1 MRNYNFNKLLDSRTF
16 EFFGKSIIEKIE
28 NKRFEI
34 FSEGRDLGIDLRCV
48 NEKSL
53 IIVQIKRFKDFNSL
67 YNELKN
73 KELQKVEKIK
83 PNRYILI
90 TSVELSV
97 IKKEKIKE
105 IFKEYIVNTSDIIGS
120 EDLNS
125 LLEKEEF
132 RGIEEEYY
140 QLWINSTSTLKN
152 FIKRGLNSDIYA
164 YTGDELENIKDS
176 TKMYVKNESFN
187 QSLKLI
193 KKNKCLLI
201 CGEAGIGKS
210 MLARNLCAYIL
221 NKYRETEF
229 IYLNKIS
236 DVAKLLTEGKRQLF
250 FIDDFWGSKFAD
262 NLKGEEEN
270 ILKRI
275 IKIINK
281 SEDKILILTCR
292 EYILE
297 QGCSQ
302 YQELTEFF
310 NKYKLKLNIEK
321 YSKIL
326 KAQILFQHLQT
337 SELPHNA
344 IYEIAYGY
352 ENIIENPNYNP
363 RIIENYI
370 RYVSEQEIEP
380 NNYLKDF
387 IEYLENPNK
396 LWKEVF
402 SKQREGAQLILII
415 MLLSK
420 TYEIN
425 LENVRKYFNSYI
437 DVEPRVEAR
446 KKEFGKYISEL
457 ENNLIN
463 TYKDDESNKIFVKF
477 KNSSIELYVYKYL
490 MENLEEYA
498 NGLIQGAISINNLLY
513 LTQSWDVIEKNYTKA
528 WEYEKIYNRYKITKE
543 FKDKVIQK
551 LMKDYKKL
559 KVFVEDE
566 GAYKETEENYVHKL
580 VLLIHFY
587 KLYLDE
593 DFKQWLK
600 EKIKL
605 VLNDLEKNKYFIYED
620 LFEIPI
626 LIKESIT
633 NRIYTQIDIQKVI
646 KEVFNAIRFSEQILT
661 LKSFKESFP
670 NEYNI
675 FWNENALKVK
685 TLIYNLTIDDA
696 SYFLSDLM
704 YDELDELIEY
714 TIPYLFKE
722 YDLKYTKEYLK
733 SFYNMTGIKLQS
745 NKEKI
750 KNNRNELKKD
760 ANTEKEIE
768 KIWEEKQKQEKN
780 EKQQIE
786 KLRNEL
792 FDNLTRNK
800 IEKNQI
806 ETFLQENLIDK
817 KLKEPLMQIFN
828 NENNKYKYILSYI
841 KDIKSLKILVDF
853 INSIL
858 YIPKNSKDFFENLI
872 IYIQKENINITE
884 KIVDNL
890 QQVAYKT
897 FQKGENQ
904 IYKNDLLTYIKEK
917 DIEELEKVGIIYLK
931 RKKYYFHNDY
941 LLTYLAIKE
950 MIRQNENLES
960 LYNKI
965 GFRILYEY
973 SLDMY
978 ADIDI
983 YDFNKKILIPK
994 IRKIIKLIQN
1004 EKQEIEIKKI
1014 IDKYDFEIDLDFQG
1028 NPEENCIYQGGS
1040 LNEDFEIIILE
1051 YLGFD
1056 MWNFIDN
1063 IKNIDEIRKILKDF
1077 YEGKLQISIKLKEA
1091 FENKQSIQYMILEKI
1106 GTIDYIKYFCEGLQ
1120 RLLQI
1125 LEINPKFDFRKG
1137 SLYIDV

>member
-1 MRNYNFNKLLDSRTF
+1 M
-16 EFFGKSIIEKIE
+16 
-28 NKRFEI
+28 
-34 FSEGRDLGIDLRCV
+34 
-48 NEKSL
+48 
-53 IIVQIKRFKDFNSL
+53 
-67 YNELKN
+67 
-73 KELQKVEKIK
+73 
-83 PNRYILI
+83 
-90 TSVELSV
+90 
-97 IKKEKIKE
+97 
-105 IFKEYIVNTSDIIGS
+105 
-120 EDLNS
+120 
-125 LLEKEEF
+125 
-132 RGIEEEYY
+132 
-140 QLWINSTSTLKN
+140 
-152 FIKRGLNSDIYA
+152 
-164 YTGDELENIKDS
+164 
-176 TKMYVKNESFN
+176 
-187 QSLKLI
+187 
-193 KKNKCLLI
+193 
-201 CGEAGIGKS
+201 
-210 MLARNLCAYIL
+210 
-221 NKYRETEF
+221 
-229 IYLNKIS
+229 
-236 DVAKLLTEGKRQLF
+236 
-250 FIDDFWGSKFAD
+250 
-262 NLKGEEEN
+262 
-270 ILKRI
+270 
-275 IKIINK
+275 
-281 SEDKILILTCR
+281 
-292 EYILE
+292 
-297 QGCSQ
+297 
-302 YQELTEFF
+302 
-310 NKYKLKLNIEK
+310 
-321 YSKIL
+321 
-326 KAQILFQHLQT
+326 
-337 SELPHNA
+337 
-344 IYEIAYGY
+344 
-352 ENIIENPNYNP
+352 NII
-363 RIIENYI
+363 
-370 RYVSEQEIEP
+370 
-380 NNYLKDF
+380 
-387 IEYLENPNK
+387 
-396 LWKEVF
+396 
-402 SKQREGAQLILII
+402 
-415 MLLSK
+415 
-420 TYEIN
+420 
-425 LENVRKYFNSYI
+425 
-437 DVEPRVEAR
+437 
-446 KKEFGKYISEL
+446 
-457 ENNLIN
+457 
-463 TYKDDESNKIFVKF
+463 
-477 KNSSIELYVYKYL
+477 
-490 MENLEEYA
+490 
-498 NGLIQGAISINNLLY
+498 
-513 LTQSWDVIEKNYTKA
+513 
-528 WEYEKIYNRYKITKE
+528 
-543 FKDKVIQK
+543 
-551 LMKDYKKL
+551 
-559 KVFVEDE
+559 
-566 GAYKETEENYVHKL
+566 
-580 VLLIHFY
+580 
-587 KLYLDE
+587 
-593 DFKQWLK
+593 
-600 EKIKL
+600 
-605 VLNDLEKNKYFIYED
+605 
-620 LFEIPI
+620 
-626 LIKESIT
+626 
-633 NRIYTQIDIQKVI
+633 
-646 KEVFNAIRFSEQILT
+646 
-661 LKSFKESFP
+661 
-670 NEYNI
+670 
-675 FWNENALKVK
+675 ENALKVK

-722 YDLKYTKEYLK
+722 YNLKYTKEYLK

-750 KNNRNELKKD
+750 KNKRNELKKD

-828 NENNKYKYILSYI
+828 NENNKHKYILSYI

-858 YIPKNSKDFFENLI
+858 YIPKDSKEFFENLI

-897 FQKGENQ
+897 FQKGKNQ
-904 IYKNDLLTYIKEK
+904 IYKNDILTYIKEK

-931 RKKYYFHNDY
+931 CKKYYFHNDY

-1106 GTIDYIKYFCEGLQ
+1106 GTIDYIRYFCEGFQ

-1137 SLYIDV
+1137 SLYSDV